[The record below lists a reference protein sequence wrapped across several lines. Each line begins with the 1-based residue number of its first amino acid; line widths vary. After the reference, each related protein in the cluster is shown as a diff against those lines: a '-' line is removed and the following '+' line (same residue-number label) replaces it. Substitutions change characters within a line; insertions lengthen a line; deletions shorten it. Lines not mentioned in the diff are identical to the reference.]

1 MADGLLSG
9 LSPLSPF
16 SVRADGGGEVRLESD
31 TAGGRGERPA
41 ALTAEPGTGAHNQ
54 RGCPVS
60 VIFIGENLYGR
71 GDTLMRNR
79 NTPQDASAPVPVC
92 PDAGRRLGRSTAATD
107 AAELSEPNPF
117 HSGRSMSTEYRN
129 FLALSYEELEELNL
143 KAKEQRR
150 KRVATEEI
158 KEERLKLLTDQ
169 KSIKAVTVL
178 FSDLEGRLHMLDYDK
193 KFLLKSYENL
203 TFDGSSIRGF
213 TAQKESDLRLGIDWS
228 AFYFAPADVF
238 GAGKVLVFGDVI
250 DKDGTPYGG
259 DTRGLLKTFAKQ
271 QYDKCRYTLNA
282 ANEIEG
288 FLFAGVDAERNFPT
302 TGKFDY
308 VNTGGYY
315 HSLPGDPLRTFIDT
329 TAEVQR
335 AMGFE
340 NEKDHPEVAPSQF
353 EINYSYGEVVAA
365 ADQIQLYKLICR
377 QAATRMGLTASFLPK
392 PVVGVNGSGMH
403 TNVSISKDGKNLFW
417 DPTGQEKL
425 SSTGWE
431 FVDRILT
438 HGNDICLLLNSSVN
452 SYRRLDPHFEAPN
465 QIKASAVDRGSMVRI
480 PIGNERSMRVEVR
493 SVAPDSNPYLVM
505 LAVFQT
511 GIEGQ
516 TSSVANLRQAERYLP
531 DNIYTAIE
539 DFRAAEWTTR
549 LLGEDVKGRYA
560 DLKQASADRC
570 PRLLGTFVK
579 PSEVQFHHEVYN
591 QFLWNQF

>member
-1 MADGLLSG
+1 
-9 LSPLSPF
+9 
-16 SVRADGGGEVRLESD
+16 
-31 TAGGRGERPA
+31 
-41 ALTAEPGTGAHNQ
+41 
-54 RGCPVS
+54 
-60 VIFIGENLYGR
+60 
-71 GDTLMRNR
+71 
-79 NTPQDASAPVPVC
+79 
-92 PDAGRRLGRSTAATD
+92 
-107 AAELSEPNPF
+107 
-117 HSGRSMSTEYRN
+117 MSTDYRN

-143 KAKEQRR
+143 QAKEQRR
-150 KRVATEEI
+150 NRVSADKIREQ
-158 KEERLKLLTDQ
+158 RLKYLTDN
-169 KSIKAVTVL
+169 KGIKAVTVL

-193 KFLLKSYENL
+193 KFLVKSYENL

-213 TAQKESDLRLGIDWS
+213 TAQRESDLRLGIDWS
-228 AFYFAPADVF
+228 AFYYAPADIF
-238 GAGKVLVFGDVI
+238 GSGKVLVFGDVI
-250 DKDGTPYGG
+250 DKDGTPYSG
-259 DTRGLLKTFAKQ
+259 DTRGLLKTFAQ
-271 QYDKCRYTLNA
+271 QQFEQNKYTLNA

-288 FLFAGVDAERNFPT
+288 FLFAGLDAERNFPT

-329 TAEVQR
+329 TAEIQR

-353 EINYSYGEVVAA
+353 EINYGYGEVVAA
-365 ADQIQLYKLICR
+365 ADQIQIYKLICR
-377 QAATRMGLTASFLPK
+377 QVATRLGMTASFLPK

-417 DPTGQEKL
+417 DPKGQEKL
-425 SSTGWE
+425 SATGWE

-493 SVAPDSNPYLVM
+493 SVAPDSNPYLV
-505 LAVFQT
+505 LLSVFRT
-511 GIEGQ
+511 GIEGE
-516 TSSVANLRQAERYLP
+516 TSKQANLRQAERYLP

-539 DFRAAEWTTR
+539 DFRNAAWTTK
-549 LLGEDVKGRYA
+549 LLGEGVKARYA

-579 PSEVQFHHEVYN
+579 PAEVQFHHEVYN